1 MTSYYKLQKCYL
13 VFLSELIPDW
23 GEGFAVSAPWGVEL
37 DEDVLG
43 WVKDQ
48 VVEVL
53 ADDDL
58 DGIGR
63 VVWDLLRFQV
73 TLDGA
78 IQNTVDESLDTLG

>member
-1 MTSYYKLQKCYL
+1 MKSYL

-37 DEDVLG
+37 DENVLG

-58 DGIGR
+58 DGVGG